1 MLLGFDA
8 FATQPFSASGNDG
21 NVTVVAEKNR
31 LVITIGP
38 VGQAVTSVTQT
49 SGADPLVLGTGT
61 VTLSGNAN
69 VDLTTI
75 GKNPLVLGTG
85 TVTVSGNAVVDSGLG
100 NQLIIRSGTVTITG
114 NANVTPD
121 KVPLVLTTKES
132 GVITWNEIIPG
143 ATMVWTPIDP
153 S

>member
-31 LVITIGP
+31 LVLTIGP
-38 VGQAVTSVTQT
+38 VGQAVSSVSQS

-61 VTLSGNAN
+61 VALTGTAEIDSG
-69 VDLTTI
+69 L
-75 GKNPLVLGTG
+75 KNPLVLATG

-100 NQLIIRSGTVTITG
+100 NQLIIRSGTVTISG
-114 NANVTPD
+114 NANVTD
-121 KVPLVLTTKES
+121 LKVPLVLTTKES

-153 S
+153 Y

>member
-21 NVTVVAEKNR
+21 NVTIVAEKNR
-31 LVITIGP
+31 LVLTIGP
-38 VGQAVTSVTQT
+38 VGQAVSSVSQT
-49 SGADPLVLGTGT
+49 SGADALVLGTGT
-61 VTLSGNAN
+61 VTLTGNAN
-69 VDLTTI
+69 IDSGL
-75 GKNPLVLGTG
+75 KNPLVLATG
-85 TVTVSGNAVVDSGLG
+85 TVTVSASAVVDSGLG
-100 NQLIIRSGTVTITG
+100 NQLIIRSGTVSISG

-143 ATMVWTPIDP
+143 ASMVWTPIDP
-153 S
+153 Y

>member
-8 FATQPFSASGNDG
+8 FATQPFSASANDG

-31 LVITIGP
+31 LVLTIGP
-38 VGQAVTSVTQT
+38 VGQSVTSVSQA

-61 VTLSGNAN
+61 VALTGTAEIDSG
-69 VDLTTI
+69 L
-75 GKNPLVLGTG
+75 KNPLVLATG
-85 TVTVSGNAVVDSGLG
+85 TVSVSGNAVVDSGLG
-100 NQLIIRSGTVTITG
+100 NQLIIRSGTVTISG

-153 S
+153 Y

>member
-8 FATQPFSASGNDG
+8 FATQPFSASANDG

-31 LVITIGP
+31 LVLTIGP
-38 VGQAVTSVTQT
+38 VGQAVSSVSQS

-61 VTLSGNAN
+61 VALTGTAEIDSG
-69 VDLTTI
+69 L
-75 GKNPLVLGTG
+75 KNPLVLATG

-100 NQLIIRSGTVTITG
+100 NQLIIRSGTVTISG
-114 NANVTPD
+114 NANVTD
-121 KVPLVLTTKES
+121 LKVPLVLTTKES

-143 ATMVWTPIDP
+143 ASMVWTPIDP
-153 S
+153 Y

>member
-31 LVITIGP
+31 LVLTIGP
-38 VGQAVTSVTQT
+38 VGQAVSSVSQS

-61 VTLSGNAN
+61 VTLSGNAEI
-69 VDLTTI
+69 DSGL
-75 GKNPLVLGTG
+75 KNPLVLATG

-100 NQLIIRSGTVTITG
+100 NQLIIRSGTVTISG
-114 NANVTPD
+114 NANVTD
-121 KVPLVLTTKES
+121 LKVPLVLTTKES
-132 GVITWNEIIPG
+132 GVITWNEIVPG

-153 S
+153 Y

>member
-31 LVITIGP
+31 LVLTIGP
-38 VGQAVTSVTQT
+38 VGQAVSSVSQT

-61 VTLSGNAN
+61 VALSGTAE
-69 VDLTTI
+69 VDSGL
-75 GKNPLVLGTG
+75 KNPLVLATG

-100 NQLIIRSGTVTITG
+100 NQLIIRSGTVSISG

-153 S
+153 Y

>member
-31 LVITIGP
+31 LVLTIGP
-38 VGQAVTSVTQT
+38 VGQAVSSVSQT

-61 VTLSGNAN
+61 VALSGNAG
-69 VDLTTI
+69 VDSGL
-75 GKNPLVLGTG
+75 KNPLVLATG

-100 NQLIIRSGTVTITG
+100 NQLIIRSGTVTISG
-114 NANVTPD
+114 NANVTD
-121 KVPLVLTTKES
+121 LKVPLVLTTKES

-153 S
+153 Y

>member
-21 NVTVVAEKNR
+21 NVTVIAEKNR
-31 LVITIGP
+31 LVLTIGP
-38 VGQAVTSVTQT
+38 VGQAVSSVSQT

-61 VTLSGNAN
+61 VTLTGNAEI
-69 VDLTTI
+69 DSGL
-75 GKNPLVLGTG
+75 KNPLVLATG

-100 NQLIIRSGTVTITG
+100 NQLIIRSGTVTISG

-153 S
+153 Y

>member
-8 FATQPFSASGNDG
+8 FATQPFSASANDG
-21 NVTVVAEKNR
+21 NVTVVVEKNR
-31 LVITIGP
+31 LVLTIGP
-38 VGQAVTSVTQT
+38 VGQAVSSVSQS

-61 VTLSGNAN
+61 VTLSGNAE
-69 VDLTTI
+69 VDSGL
-75 GKNPLVLGTG
+75 KNPLVLATG

-100 NQLIIRSGTVTITG
+100 NQLIIRSGTVTISG
-114 NANVTPD
+114 NANVTD
-121 KVPLVLTTKES
+121 LKVPLVLTTKES

-153 S
+153 Y

>member
-31 LVITIGP
+31 LVLTIGP
-38 VGQAVTSVTQT
+38 VGQAVSSVSQT

-61 VTLSGNAN
+61 VALSGNAE
-69 VDLTTI
+69 VDSGL
-75 GKNPLVLGTG
+75 KNPLVLATG

-100 NQLIIRSGTVTITG
+100 NQLIIRSGTVTISG

-153 S
+153 Y